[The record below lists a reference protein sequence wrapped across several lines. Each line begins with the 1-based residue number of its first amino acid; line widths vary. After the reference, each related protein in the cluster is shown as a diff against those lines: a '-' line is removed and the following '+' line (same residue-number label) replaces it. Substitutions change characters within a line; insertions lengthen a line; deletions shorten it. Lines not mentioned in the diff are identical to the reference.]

1 MKISTKGRYALR
13 MMLDLAAHQGDG
25 YVALKDIAQRQEISK
40 KYLEQIV
47 PMLGKSDILRTTRGY
62 QGGYRLARAPKD
74 YTVGEILRLTEG
86 GADYLSLRKT
96 KAEIVFSEH
105 RGLKLPAQA
114 VRHDADG
121 TDYVYVLCAGVV
133 ERRGAELIYS
143 DKDCCLAD
151 PNGSGEWMTC
161 EEITVKGGKR
171 ESHTFPASFQ
181 ARWLRVCADADVVA
195 TVDVDCNYR
204 QPRQLDPLPDNPSLI
219 GRGVMVVT
227 PNNSYS
233 NVPGARR

>member
-1 MKISTKGRYALR
+1 
-13 MMLDLAAHQGDG
+13 MMGQ
-25 YVALKDIAQRQEISK
+25 
-40 KYLEQIV
+40 
-47 PMLGKSDILRTTRGY
+47 PMGHGSLWRHTSI
-62 QGGYRLARAPKD
+62 RAK
-74 YTVGEILRLTEG
+74 E
-86 GADYLSLRKT
+86 
-96 KAEIVFSEH
+96 
-105 RGLKLPAQA
+105 
-114 VRHDADG
+114 
-121 TDYVYVLCAGVV
+121 
-133 ERRGAELIYS
+133 YS
-143 DKDCCLAD
+143 DPFLVGFYEQKTIKLTNHSTHPVTFTIEAD

-181 ARWLRVCADADVVA
+181 ARWVRVCADADVVA

-227 PNNSYS
+227 PNNTYS